1 MSQQIKIL
9 IVENNVSDT
18 ELVVRELYRA
28 GFDAHWLRVDTEADY
43 LANLSPDL
51 DLILSD
57 CDMPQ
62 FGSLNALELLKQR
75 GLKVPFMILSGDI
88 GVETAVKTMQQGAAD
103 YLLKEQIGRLGPV
116 VHRAMKEVEERTRRA
131 QPSQTLADETGNL

>member
-1 MSQQIKIL
+1 MSEQIKIL
-9 IVENNVSDT
+9 IVEDNAGDT

-62 FGSLNALELLKQR
+62 FGSLRALELLKQR
-75 GLKVPFMILSGDI
+75 RLEIPFIIVSGDT
-88 GVETAVKTMQQGAAD
+88 GVETAVKTMEQGATD
-103 YLLKEQIGRLGPV
+103 YLLKERISRLGPV
-116 VHRAMKEVEERTRRA
+116 VHRAMKKIPGYAGRMRPEQELTDGTE
-131 QPSQTLADETGNL
+131 NL